1 MWGDICLLYIFIWS
15 CKNVHTLDPV
25 MLMLGLY
32 SKEKIKLKKKLYIRM
47 YSLYGYSLWGKRLVL
62 NLQIPNSYFNESA
75 PLFINTS
82 VSPAPGRIRA
92 EKQNLA
98 FN

>member
-1 MWGDICLLYIFIWS
+1 
-15 CKNVHTLDPV
+15 
-25 MLMLGLY
+25 ML
-32 SKEKIKLKKKLYIRM
+32 S
-47 YSLYGYSLWGKRLVL
+47 
-62 NLQIPNSYFNESA
+62 LQIPNSYFNESA
-75 PLFINTS
+75 SLFINTS